1 MTQTELLIAFEER
14 FKLLIFGVVALSG
27 HQTAV
32 KIDQKKN
39 LFVVGKSSI
48 KMLLS

>member
-14 FKLLIFGVVALSG
+14 FKLLIFGVVAMSG
-27 HQTAV
+27 HQTEV
-32 KIDQKKN
+32 KIDLKKN
-39 LFVVGKSSI
+39 LFAVGKSSI

>member
-27 HQTAV
+27 HQKAV
-32 KIDQKKN
+32 KIDQKN